1 MKKWL
6 IRMVLLGVMGAL
18 AVVAC
23 NLWILH
29 SAKGRVFHQVEDVP
43 ARPVALV
50 LGSAKT
56 LANGRTNL
64 HFTYRIDA
72 AAELWRAGKV
82 QHFLL
87 SGDNSRPGYDEP
99 TDMQQAL
106 VARGIPASATTLD
119 YAGFRTL
126 DSVVRAKE
134 VFGVSEL
141 VIVSGEFH
149 NYRAIFTARRY
160 DIDAVAYNAKPVS
173 LRFDIRTPIR
183 EWLARVKAV
192 LDLYVLRTTPKFL
205 GPKLPLSPTTP

>member
-1 MKKWL
+1 MSRWVKRLALL
-6 IRMVLLGVMGAL
+6 ILVGCLLVL
-18 AVVAC
+18 AC
-23 NLWILH
+23 NVWVVR
-29 SAKGRVFHQVEDVP
+29 AGRGRVFGRVEDVP

-50 LGSAKT
+50 LGTAQRVG
-56 LANGRTNL
+56 AFENP
-64 HFTYRIDA
+64 HFTHRVAA

-87 SGDNSRPGYDEP
+87 SGDNSRHGYDEP
-99 TDMQQAL
+99 TDMQRAL
-106 VARGIPASATTLD
+106 VARGVPVTATTLD

-134 VFGVSEL
+134 VFGVRQL

-160 DIDAVAYNAKPVS
+160 GLDAVAYNAQPVS
-173 LRFDIRTPIR
+173 LRFDLRTPVR
-183 EWLARVKAV
+183 EWFARVKAV

-205 GPKLPLSPTTP
+205 GPRVELSV